1 MDSAKIM
8 QHLRRRII
16 NQDEALIQLE
26 EALLIAEAG
35 LNDPRKPLAVLLFVG
50 PTGVGKTETV
60 RALTEAIHGQPDL
73 YCRIDMSGLSES
85 HYAASLAGSPP
96 GYVGSQED
104 ETLFN
109 KARIEG
115 EPGKPGILLLDEIEK
130 AHPSV
135 HQSLLQIFD
144 NAHLRLANGKTEIS
158 FTNTLIVMTS
168 NVGSEDL
175 RNLAENRQLGFRPT
189 TAAAVDPHHERQR
202 VVDRALSRQFKPEFM
217 NRIDAVV
224 VFNWLGH
231 DDLRRILHGLVG
243 ELNERLIER
252 HGLTLELA
260 PEAADYL
267 ISRGFDPKYGAR
279 PLKRAL
285 RRELY
290 QPLARVLL
298 TQRWPEGEKLVAE
311 KTGEGM
317 YFRLAAPPPALVV
330 SASSRNGARA
340 GAQATPSRRRSVATS
355 ETLRSD
361 E

>member
-1 MDSAKIM
+1 MDTARIV

-16 NQDEALIQLE
+16 NQDEALDQLE

-35 LNDPRKPLAVLLFVG
+35 LNDPRKPLGVLLFVG

-60 RALTEAIHGQPDL
+60 RALTEAIHGDPEH

-104 ETLFN
+104 ETLLN
-109 KARIEG
+109 KAKIEG
-115 EPGKPGILLLDEIEK
+115 EAGKPGVLLLDEVEK

-144 NAHLRLANGKTEIS
+144 NAHLRLANGKTEIF

-175 RNLAENRQLGFRPT
+175 RHLAENRRLGFQPSTSR
-189 TAAAVDPHHERQR
+189 AGDVAKERHL
-202 VVDRALSRQFKPEFM
+202 VVDRALARQFKPEFM

-224 VFNWLGH
+224 VFQWLGH

-243 ELNERLIER
+243 ELNLRLTER
-252 HGLTLELA
+252 HQVTLELA
-260 PEAADYL
+260 PEAADFL
-267 ISRGFDPKYGAR
+267 IDQGWDPKYGAR

-285 RRELY
+285 RRDLY
-290 QPLARVLL
+290 QPLARTLL
-298 TQRWPEGEKLVAE
+298 KQGWPEGEKLVAE
-311 KTGEGM
+311 RTEAGLT
-317 YFRLAAPPPALVV
+317 FRLAAQPPAVTAV
-330 SASSRNGARA
+330 PVRTSPTAVAPEV
-340 GAQATPSRRRSVATS
+340 PSRRMRSV
-355 ETLRSD
+355 ERH
-361 E
+361 

>member
-1 MDSAKIM
+1 MDSARIM

-16 NQDEALIQLE
+16 NQDEALGQLE

-60 RALTEAIHGQPDL
+60 RVLTEAIHGQPDQ
-73 YCRIDMSGLSES
+73 YCRIDMSGLNES
-85 HYAASLAGSPP
+85 HYAASLSGSPP

-130 AHPSV
+130 AHAMV
-135 HQSLLQIFD
+135 HQSLLQVFD
-144 NAHLRLANGKTEIS
+144 NAQMRLANGKTEIS

-175 RNLAENRQLGFRPT
+175 RNLAENRQLGFRAGSST
-189 TAAAVDPHHERQR
+189 DVDPHHERQR
-202 VVDRALSRQFKPEFM
+202 VVERALSRHFKPEFL

-224 VFNWLGH
+224 VFQWLGH

-243 ELNERLIER
+243 ELNQRLVEQHR
-252 HGLTLELA
+252 LTLELA

-267 ISRGFDPKYGAR
+267 IQRGFDPKYGAR

-290 QPLARVLL
+290 QPLARTLL
-298 TQRWPEGEKLVAE
+298 TQTWPEGQKMVAE
-311 KTGEGM
+311 WSDAGM
-317 YFRLAAPPPALVV
+317 HFRLAAPPPAITV
-330 SASSRNGARA
+330 
-340 GAQATPSRRRSVATS
+340 ATPSRRHGNAGGEGVASRRRSVERTG
-355 ETLRSD
+355 
-361 E
+361 

>member
-1 MDSAKIM
+1 MDSARII

-16 NQDEALIQLE
+16 NQDEALDQLE

-60 RALTEAIHGQPDL
+60 RALAEAIHGQPDL

-109 KARIEG
+109 RARIEG
-115 EPGKPGILLLDEIEK
+115 EPGKPGILLFDEVEK
-130 AHPSV
+130 AHASV

-144 NAHLRLANGKTEIS
+144 NAHLRLANGKTEITFS
-158 FTNTLIVMTS
+158 NTLIVMTS

-175 RNLAENRQLGFRPT
+175 RNLAEDRRIGFKAT
-189 TAAAVDPHHERQR
+189 TAVDVDPRNERQR
-202 VVDRALSRQFKPEFM
+202 TVERALSRHFKPEFL
-217 NRIDAVV
+217 NRIDSVV
-224 VFNWLGH
+224 VFRWLGH
-231 DDLRRILHGLVG
+231 DDLRRILHGLVVD
-243 ELNERLIER
+243 LNQRLSER
-252 HGLTLELA
+252 HGIKLELA
-260 PEAADYL
+260 PEAADFL
-267 ISRGFDPKYGAR
+267 ITRGWDPKYGAR

-290 QPLARVLL
+290 QPLARSLL
-298 TQRWPEGEKLVAE
+298 SQTWPTGEKVIAE
-311 KTGEGM
+311 RVNGEVR
-317 YFRLAAPPPALVV
+317 FRVAAPPPAVTVV
-330 SASSRNGARA
+330 PSGRSAPRRERPEVSPRRAHGAE
-340 GAQATPSRRRSVATS
+340 RS
-355 ETLRSD
+355 
-361 E
+361 

>member
-16 NQDEALIQLE
+16 NQDEALGQLE
-26 EALLIAEAG
+26 EALLIAQAG

-60 RALTEAIHGQPDL
+60 RALTEAIHGQPEL
-73 YCRIDMSGLSES
+73 YCRIDMSGLNES

-115 EPGKPGILLLDEIEK
+115 EPDRPGILLLDEVEK

-144 NAHLRLANGKTEIS
+144 NAYLRLANGKSEIS

-168 NVGSEDL
+168 NVGSDEL
-175 RNLAENRQLGFRPT
+175 RNLAEGRQLGFK
-189 TAAAVDPHHERQR
+189 ASSDAEVDPHHERQR
-202 VVDRALSRQFKPEFM
+202 VVEHALTRHFKPEFL

-224 VFNWLGH
+224 AFHWLGH

-243 ELNERLIER
+243 ELNQRLAER
-252 HGLTLELA
+252 HGLTLDLA
-260 PEAADYL
+260 PGAADFL
-267 ISRGFDPKYGAR
+267 IERGWDPKYGAR

-298 TQRWPEGEKLVAE
+298 TQSWPEGRKLVAE
-311 KTGEGM
+311 RTGEGM
-317 YFRLAAPPPALVV
+317 QFRLASPPPALAV
-330 SASSRNGARA
+330 SAH
-340 GAQATPSRRRSVATS
+340 AQHSLRPDGEATPSRRRSVERTG
-355 ETLRSD
+355 
-361 E
+361 

>member
-1 MDSAKIM
+1 MDSARIM

-16 NQDEALIQLE
+16 NQDEALDQLE

-60 RALTEAIHGQPDL
+60 RVLTEAIHGQPDR
-73 YCRIDMSGLSES
+73 YCRIDMSGLNES

-130 AHPSV
+130 AHAAV
-135 HQSLLQIFD
+135 HQALLQVFD

-158 FTNTLIVMTS
+158 FTNTIIVMTS
-168 NVGSEDL
+168 NVGSEEL
-175 RNLAENRQLGFRPT
+175 RNLAENRQLGFR
-189 TAAAVDPHHERQR
+189 AGSASQIDPQNERQR
-202 VVDRALSRQFKPEFM
+202 VVERALARHFKPEFL

-224 VFNWLGH
+224 VFHWLGH
-231 DDLRRILHGLVG
+231 DDLRRILHGLVD
-243 ELNERLIER
+243 ELNQRLAER

-267 ISRGFDPKYGAR
+267 ISQGWDPKYGAR

-298 TQRWPEGEKLVAE
+298 TQSWPKGEKLVAE
-311 KTGEGM
+311 RSEEGM
-317 YFRLAAPPPALVV
+317 TFRLAAPPPAVTV
-330 SASSRNGARA
+330 TAPARRPTRHSSSESA
-340 GAQATPSRRRSVATS
+340 PVPRRSAEGT
-355 ETLRSD
+355 R
-361 E
+361 

>member
-1 MDSAKIM
+1 MDTARIT

-16 NQDEALIQLE
+16 NQDEALDQLE

-60 RALTEAIHGQPDL
+60 RVLTEAIHGNPEH
-73 YCRIDMSGLSES
+73 YCRIDMSGLNES

-104 ETLFN
+104 ETLLN
-109 KARIEG
+109 RALIQG
-115 EPGKPGILLLDEIEK
+115 EPGKPGILLLDEVEK

-144 NAHLRLANGKTEIS
+144 NAQLRLANGKTEIS

-175 RNLAENRQLGFRPT
+175 RHLAENRQLGFKASSNGEADR
-189 TAAAVDPHHERQR
+189 AKERHR
-202 VVDRALSRQFKPEFM
+202 VVERALARQFKPEFL

-224 VFNWLGH
+224 VFQWLTH
-231 DDLRRILHGLVG
+231 DDLRRILFGLVG
-243 ELNERLIER
+243 ELNQRMVER
-252 HGLTLELA
+252 HNLTLELA

-267 ISRGFDPKYGAR
+267 IERGWDPKYGAR

-290 QPLARVLL
+290 QPLARSLL
-298 TQRWPEGEKLVAE
+298 HQTWPQGEKLIAE
-311 KTGEGM
+311 RDGDTM
-317 YFRLAAPPPALVV
+317 SFRIAAPPPVLAVANAAVAAEARLVR
-330 SASSRNGARA
+330 AEAPARRARA
-340 GAQATPSRRRSVATS
+340 
-355 ETLRSD
+355 SD
-361 E
+361 RTD

>member
-1 MDSAKIM
+1 METARIM

-16 NQDEALIQLE
+16 NQDEALDQLE

-60 RALTEAIHGQPDL
+60 RTLTEAIHGDCEA
-73 YCRIDMSGLSES
+73 YCRIDMSGLNES

-104 ETLFN
+104 ETLLN

-115 EPGKPGILLLDEIEK
+115 EAGKPGILLLDEVEK
-130 AHPSV
+130 AHSSV

-158 FTNTLIVMTS
+158 FHNTLIVMTS
-168 NVGSEDL
+168 NVGSEEL
-175 RNLAENRQLGFRPT
+175 RHVAENRYIGFKAT
-189 TAAAVDPHHERQR
+189 KANAHEVALERHR
-202 VVDRALSRQFKPEFM
+202 VVERALARHFKPEFM

-224 VFNWLGH
+224 VFQWLNH
-231 DDLRRILHGLVG
+231 TDLRRILFGLVG
-243 ELNERLIER
+243 DLNLRLTER
-252 HGLTLELA
+252 HHLTLELA
-260 PEAADYL
+260 PEAADLL
-267 ISRGFDPKYGAR
+267 IAHGFDPKFGAR

-290 QPLARVLL
+290 QPLARSLL
-298 TQRWPEGEKLVAE
+298 HHGWPEGNKLIAE
-311 KTGEGM
+311 REGDVLS
-317 YFRLAAPPPALVV
+317 FRLAAPPPALAAPATAPR
-330 SASSRNGARA
+330 STARTA
-340 GAQATPSRRRSVATS
+340 GADGATPRRTRGS
-355 ETLRSD
+355 
-361 E
+361 

>member
-1 MDSAKIM
+1 MDSARIM

-73 YCRIDMSGLSES
+73 YCRIDMSGLNES

-96 GYVGSQED
+96 GYVGSQE
-104 ETLFN
+104 EESLFN
-109 KARIEG
+109 RTRIEG

-144 NAHLRLANGKTEIS
+144 NAHLRLANGKSEIT

-168 NVGSEDL
+168 NVGSDEL
-175 RNLAENRQLGFRPT
+175 RNLAENRRLGFQ
-189 TAAAVDPHHERQR
+189 ASSAVEVDPGHERQR
-202 VVDRALSRQFKPEFM
+202 VVERALSRHFKPEFL

-243 ELNERLIER
+243 ELNQRLSER
-252 HGLTLELA
+252 HGLTLDLA
-260 PEAADYL
+260 PEAADFL
-267 ISRGFDPKYGAR
+267 IGRGWDPKYGAR

-298 TQRWPEGEKLVAE
+298 SRSWSGGQKLVAE
-311 KTGEGM
+311 RTAEGM
-317 YFRLAAPPPALVV
+317 YFRLAAPPPAIAV
-330 SASSRNGARA
+330 SSHTRRSQRSDTE
-340 GAQATPSRRRSVATS
+340 TPPPRRRSVERTG
-355 ETLRSD
+355 
-361 E
+361 

>member
-1 MDSAKIM
+1 MDTARIM
-8 QHLRRRII
+8 QHLRQRII
-16 NQDEALIQLE
+16 NQDEALDQLE

-60 RALTEAIHGQPDL
+60 RALTEAIHGQPDR

-115 EPGKPGILLLDEIEK
+115 EPGKPGILLLDEVEK

-135 HQSLLQIFD
+135 HQALLQIFD
-144 NAHLRLANGKTEIS
+144 NAHLRLANGRSEIS
-158 FTNTLIVMTS
+158 FANTLIVMTS
-168 NVGSEDL
+168 NVGSEEL
-175 RNLAENRQLGFRPT
+175 RNLAEGRQIGFKAGSPGG
-189 TAAAVDPHHERQR
+189 VDPRNERQR
-202 VVDRALSRQFKPEFM
+202 VVERALARHFKPEFL

-224 VFNWLGH
+224 VFHWLGQ
-231 DDLRRILHGLVG
+231 DDLRRILYGLVG
-243 ELNERLIER
+243 ELNQRLSER
-252 HGLTLELA
+252 HGLTLDLA
-260 PEAADYL
+260 PETADFL
-267 ISRGFDPKYGAR
+267 IGRGWDPKFGAR

-298 TQRWPEGEKLVAE
+298 TQSWPRGQTLVAE
-311 KTGEGM
+311 RADSGVR
-317 YFRLAAPPPALVV
+317 FRLAAPPPALAVAPSTRHGV
-330 SASSRNGARA
+330 HTGSGT
-340 GAQATPSRRRSVATS
+340 ATTRRRGAV
-355 ETLRSD
+355 ERSN
-361 E
+361 